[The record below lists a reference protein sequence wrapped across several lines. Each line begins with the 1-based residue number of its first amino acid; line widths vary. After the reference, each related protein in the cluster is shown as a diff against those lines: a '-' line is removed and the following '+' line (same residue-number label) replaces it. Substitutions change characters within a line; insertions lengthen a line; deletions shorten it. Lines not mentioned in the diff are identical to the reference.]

1 MVGFDG
7 VVYLD
12 ALTEHNTVT
21 VSTATAVCQARF
33 DYHKSG
39 DDIPAIGPLVCQ
51 RSASP

>member
-1 MVGFDG
+1 
-7 VVYLD
+7 
-12 ALTEHNTVT
+12 LTEHNTVT

-33 DYHKSG
+33 DYHKNG